1 MSRPLTAEEAI
12 EELRQHRKDY
22 GTPDSLRA
30 LAGRVDADAP
40 GRITALYSGP
50 AAKGVWSTEI
60 INAMVDAG
68 EDVRVINKSEAAAFL
83 SSRDFIHAVAQAHGI
98 RTQPLIDGSYRGPA
112 ADWLYHPEHGPWA
125 DASARFADA
134 TKGEVVAIV
143 GDADP
148 GRVFGKTEVPHILA
162 NPNVTT
168 IEGIPRETLAA
179 MSKPGDTQA
188 AFEMIVARAREHGGQ
203 LRVPVSEAVNYRG
216 QLLRDETGRLQVDS
230 RDYFEGTVIE
240 GKTPAFEGQTRA
252 LSGNMNPPTQYAIA
266 GQQRVEAWQQ
276 EMLRAQRAAEM
287 PDTPRLGPRLA
298 PTLGG
303 AAVSAAVTA
312 YEWNDTHQ
320 QAQVFRNTLNNDTA
334 AQDAYVRQGAQ
345 TTGAAVG
352 TLAGGVT
359 ASVAG
364 LGTGGTFA
372 LVAAEGYLFATV
384 AERAVEKWQQD
395 KIYTQTDRDGVYW
408 QFNGRQWLREDL
420 RADLVDDGRDAT
432 QRQSFSALP
441 DKARELSAMA
451 SAESVKQALA
461 DAPEPRNPFV
471 LPADDSDRH
480 SLRTRNWN
488 YEPETGKWLREVV
501 TDLDHREMPSK
512 FATIEADPARAAQL
526 SAQAMAII
534 DGNLKAGP
542 ASIAA
547 QYEIGHR
554 ARGYEQTV
562 EDAIPPAVTTALDP
576 DLMQASDGKHYR
588 RDAQGAWTHADQAA
602 TPTRALE
609 LELTRERLL
618 PALEQHRTQLAD
630 MPTWQPPTPQQQDRA
645 NLRQAYLDSG
655 LNPDI
660 RPERFEAA
668 YAALQRTRAEHGI
681 GPENTSLTLDRDAS
695 GKFSMDSPIQHLRY
709 DANGVVRIA
718 ATTTPEQIAV
728 AAREAHAPTP
738 AQDTAAPAA
747 REAETLRQ
755 PERSAPA
762 QDALPASP
770 AQATD
775 IRDER
780 HLGHTRYLQ
789 ALDAIERS
797 PNIPPGA
804 FQDER
809 LHQAAANLAWTSLA
823 GGERAQGG
831 QNERLERIDFAVLNT
846 QRDGLIAGQGELG
859 NPTAKLAFLPAA
871 QDNATT
877 LAQSS
882 QQVHDSVRQQREQ
895 VQMPA
900 QQAPAPTLD
909 DPGSK
914 GPRLA

>member
-1 MSRPLTAEEAI
+1 MSNGYFLADTNSLVYAYHAGGSRLLDTYLDAAEEQDRRFAI
-12 EELRQHRKDY
+12 TETVRQEIKKGPLGEDLLRYLAEREVPVLSSPETEQR
-22 GTPDSLRA
+22 LRA
-30 LAGRVDADAP
+30 GTLSTKSAGEVSMLEVAQRESEAGRVTRIWSDDKYFDSEQIMRGHP
-40 GRITALYSGP
+40 DVHRTMSKELLDEIYEQNFITAADHQRFSASY
-50 AAKGVWSTEI
+50 
-60 INAMVDAG
+60 DA
-68 EDVRVINKSEAAAFL
+68 
-83 SSRDFIHAVAQAHGI
+83 Q
-98 RTQPLIDGSYRGPA
+98 Q
-112 ADWLYHPEHGPWA
+112 
-125 DASARFADA
+125 
-134 TKGEVVAIV
+134 
-143 GDADP
+143 
-148 GRVFGKTEVPHILA
+148 VFQDS
-162 NPNVTT
+162 
-168 IEGIPRETLAA
+168 PR
-179 MSKPGDTQA
+179 
-188 AFEMIVARAREHGGQ
+188 
-203 LRVPVSEAVNYRG
+203 
-216 QLLRDETGRLQVDS
+216 
-230 RDYFEGTVIE
+230 
-240 GKTPAFEGQTRA
+240 
-252 LSGNMNPPTQYAIA
+252 
-266 GQQRVEAWQQ
+266 
-276 EMLRAQRAAEM
+276 LRASRYDFAS
-287 PDTPRLGPRLA
+287 PDIDTPHRAYARGVV
-298 PTLGG
+298 GG
-303 AAVSAAVTA
+303 VALEAAVTV

-320 QAQVFRNTLNNDTA
+320 RAQVFRNTLNNETA

-345 TTGAAVG
+345 TAGAAVG

-359 ASVAG
+359 ASALGLGSGGTLLLVAG
-364 LGTGGTFA
+364 GGY
-372 LVAAEGYLFATV
+372 LVATGAEY
-384 AERAVEKWQQD
+384 AVEKWQQE
-395 KIYTQTDRDGVYW
+395 KIYSQTDRDGVDW

-432 QRQSFSALP
+432 QRQPFSALP

-451 SAESVKQALA
+451 SAEAVKQALA

-534 DGNLKAGP
+534 DSNLKAGP

-562 EDAIPPAVTTALDP
+562 EGAIPPAVTTALDP
-576 DLMQASDGKHYR
+576 DLLQASDGKHYR

-602 TPTRALE
+602 SPTRALE

-660 RPERFEAA
+660 RLERFEAT

-789 ALDAIERS
+789 AVDAIERS
-797 PNIPPGA
+797 PNIPPAA

-809 LHQAAANLAWTSLA
+809 LQQAAANLAWTSLA

-877 LAQSS
+877 LTQSS
-882 QQVHDSVRQQREQ
+882 QQVHDSARQQREQ
-895 VQMPA
+895 VQMLA